1 MGKRD
6 RSVYAPVL
14 ICKNN
19 ARGIEEIKGWIQEVY
34 RFGYPQ
40 SLISPVSLFPRV
52 GNCLIDISNDVIY
65 VLQADGDS
73 N

>member
-1 MGKRD
+1 MLAESKRLKVGFKKFIA
-6 RSVYAPVL
+6 SV
-14 ICKNN
+14 
-19 ARGIEEIKGWIQEVY
+19 
-34 RFGYPQ
+34 YPQ

-65 VLQADGDS
+65 VLQADCDS